1 MSDEESVHDE
11 EMKEEEEEDNEGSS
25 EGEDEEGGSS
35 SSSDVEP
42 EEIIRSRVESLVQG
56 RQRRS
61 NAGAKMAT
69 LISDLA
75 ALTRPEEGD
84 VYTTAYGGFMEEE
97 GDDDFKSD
105 QEEADDELDSDFDID
120 ETQEPEAEGQEDD
133 DEGKTRRPKRT
144 AKMAYEVSAA
154 RRAKKEEAAAKPKP
168 KAPPKPKSPPKEPTE
183 AAKVAQEFLSQR
195 SLRARKPARRLE
207 VEEDDAKPS
216 PKKRVRHRK
225 KKEEEKKQWT
235 QEELLEEAKET
246 EKKNLASLMKYQ
258 LLELEKSEAKKK
270 ARRTARE
277 VASSFI
283 RYHSF
288 SVPDVEEAGKSTNN
302 GESIVGRHE
311 VSLISFSDDPALKE
325 AFPTPSTPVKKKNAM
340 DIKKGTAVCPISNM
354 KARYFDP
361 VTMMPY
367 ASATTFRA
375 LRDAYCN
382 QLESFYKNKEAVDPT
397 ALSSPLKKN
406 DELAAWLQWKR
417 QEREK
422 GRVSSASSPGVPSN
436 QVSQGT

>member
-11 EMKEEEEEDNEGSS
+11 EMKEEDNEESSEEED
-25 EGEDEEGGSS
+25 EEGSS
-35 SSSDVEP
+35 SSSDVEL
-42 EEIIRSRVESLVQG
+42 EEVIRSRVESLVQG
-56 RQRRS
+56 RQRRA
-61 NAGAKMAT
+61 NAGAKMAS
-69 LISDLA
+69 LISNLA
-75 ALTRPEEGD
+75 ALTRPDEGD
-84 VYTTAYGGFMEEE
+84 VYTTAYGGFMDEE

-105 QEEADDELDSDFDID
+105 QEEADDQLDSDFDID
-120 ETQEPEAEGQEDD
+120 ETQEPEVEGQEDE
-133 DEGKTRRPKRT
+133 DEKKRRPKRT

-168 KAPPKPKSPPKEPTE
+168 KAPPKPKSPQKEPTE

-195 SLRARKPARRLE
+195 SLRTRKPARRIDDE
-207 VEEDDAKPS
+207 EEDYGKPS

-225 KKEEEKKQWT
+225 KKEEEKKHWT

-277 VASSFI
+277 VASPFI

-288 SVPDVEEAGKSTNN
+288 SVTDVEEADKTTNN

-311 VSLISFSDDPALKE
+311 VTLISFSDDAALKE
-325 AFPTPSTPVKKKNAM
+325 AFPAPSTAPAKKKNPM

-406 DELAAWLQWKR
+406 DELTAWLQWKR

-422 GRVSSASSPGVPSN
+422 GRVSSASSPGIPSN